1 MNRLRPIIVTALVL
15 FAATAEAGHSYL
27 VTDRFVGSIH
37 RLEDVNGDGDAL
49 DAGERVL
56 WGDGLT
62 NAAEL
67 SRYQTGFLV
76 LDSVAA
82 RARYYE
88 DRNGDGD
95 ALDAGESVVWADGFT
110 NPFGIDV
117 APDGSAYL
125 SDFLTHQVFRAQD
138 LNADGDALDASE
150 KLLYADNI
158 QGAVSVLADA
168 NEQFVV
174 AFNTGQVHVLRDTNG
189 DGDAL
194 DAGENLPHTPNT
206 IFQVEGI
213 APRTGGGYFAGSWVD
228 DTIYRVFDRN
238 GDGDALD
245 VAEVLSYADS
255 FFGTAIN
262 NPWGL
267 APGAVDELFV
277 ANSSGAN
284 ILALRDK
291 NQDGDALDL
300 GEVVVFADGISSPVD
315 IVALPS
321 GLPGDYNQNGV
332 VDAAD
337 YVVWRNGGSPD
348 STQSGYNLWK
358 ANFGKSA
365 GNGAAGKVN
374 AAVPEPTT
382 LLLGIVGTLTL
393 LSRRRDAVS

>member
-1 MNRLRPIIVTALVL
+1 MVMHWTPASA
-15 FAATAEAGHSYL
+15 F
-27 VTDRFVGSIH
+27 
-37 RLEDVNGDGDAL
+37 
-49 DAGERVL
+49 

-76 LDSVAA
+76 LDSIAA

-88 DRNGDGD
+88 DSNSDGD

-125 SDFLTHQVFRAQD
+125 SDFSTHQVFRARD

-189 DGDAL
+189 DGDWL

-206 IFQVEGI
+206 ILQVEGI
-213 APRTGGGYFAGSWVD
+213 APRTGGGYFTGSWVD

-238 GDGDALD
+238 RDGDALD

-255 FFGTAIN
+255 FFGTAII

-267 APGAVDELFV
+267 APGAVDELLV

-321 GLPGDYNQNGV
+321 GLPGDYNLDGT

-337 YVVWRNGGSPD
+337 YVVWRKGLGTTY
-348 STQSGYNLWK
+348 TQTDYDVWR
-358 ANFGKSA
+358 AHFGQT
-365 GNGAAGKVN
+365 AAGGASASAT
-374 AAVPEPTT
+374 AAVPEPATM
-382 LLLGIVGTLTL
+382 LQIILGAAIVSI
-393 LSRRRDAVS
+393 SRHRPSRPVSKLINA